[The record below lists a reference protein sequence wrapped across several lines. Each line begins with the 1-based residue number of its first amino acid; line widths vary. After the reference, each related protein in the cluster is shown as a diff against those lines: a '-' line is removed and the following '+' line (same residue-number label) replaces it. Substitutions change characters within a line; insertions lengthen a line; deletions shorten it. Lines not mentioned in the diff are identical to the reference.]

1 MVMSVYFEVL
11 MDLWPK
17 GDISEFRKQALMFLD
32 DLSPEEGKRVL
43 ELCRGSEDWSQSYVR
58 SLEPEALETML
69 KLHLRCLGPEELTRF
84 LARVRN
90 SLGLP
95 EGPEDKSDKN

>member
-1 MVMSVYFEVL
+1 MSVYYEYL

-17 GDISEFRKQALMFLD
+17 RDISEFRKQVLRCLD
-32 DLSPEEGKRVL
+32 VLSPEEAKRVL
-43 ELCRGSEDWSQSYVR
+43 ELCRASEDWNQSYVR
-58 SLEPEALETML
+58 SLEPEALESML

-95 EGPEDKSDKN
+95 EGPEDKSDNN